1 MEEKI
6 AELQAQM
13 DELKKLVG
21 VQPEPEKPRKRMRKP
36 DTRHWEGIPEPKH
49 DLLTKPELQPEPES
63 EPEPEPEK
71 DLMTRMGKMED
82 DIKEIKKQLKE
93 MSYVQRNMED
103 DVRRLKQHYP
113 FDFL

>member
-1 MEEKI
+1 MEQKI
-6 AELQAQM
+6 KELQAQI
-13 DELKKLVG
+13 DELKELVG
-21 VQPEPEKPRKRMRKP
+21 VRPEPEKPRKRRKP
-36 DTRHWEGIPEPKH
+36 DTRKWEGIPEPKH
-49 DLLTKPELQPEPES
+49 DLLTKPEFQP
-63 EPEPEPEK
+63 EPEPEPEPETQK

-93 MSYVQRNMED
+93 MGYVQRNMED

>member
-6 AELQAQM
+6 AELQLQIE
-13 DELKKLVG
+13 ELKKLVG
-21 VQPEPEKPRKRMRKP
+21 VQPEPEKPKKRMRKP

-49 DLLTKPELQPEPES
+49 DLPTKQELQPEL

-93 MSYVQRNMED
+93 MSYVQKNMED